1 MKTIKVKKSRPGGG
15 DISPL
20 QGTRQWMD
28 DSVEKHAYMCFPLTV
43 TNRLGWGISFPEDI
57 VFIWDGI
64 DDTRPDHV
72 KILKG
77 EQYANPKRC
86 NATVSFE
93 TGLLFRTDEQTTML
107 TMPVPN
113 QFIRGTQCFTTLI
126 STSFYK
132 PELPIA
138 WKITEPNIEITIPA
152 GTPVAAVLP
161 ISLTS
166 LQQDYNLELDESYE
180 TQEYWDELRKY
191 GDIAEQKNSV
201 GDWSKMYRDAVD
213 YNGNS
218 VGAHESKSIR
228 LQTSVCPVTGLSA
241 GSGDNGH

>member
-1 MKTIKVKKSRPGGG
+1 MRKISVQRSRPGGG

-20 QGTRQWMD
+20 PATRQWMD
-28 DSVEKHAYMCFPLTV
+28 DTPHKHAYMCFPLTL
-43 TNRLGWGISFPEDI
+43 TNRLGWGIHFPEDI

-64 DDTRPDHV
+64 DDYSPDHV
-72 KILKG
+72 KIIKG
-77 EQYANPKRC
+77 EQYASPKRG
-86 NATVSFE
+86 NATISFE

-138 WKITEPNIEITIPA
+138 WKIMEPNLEITIPA
-152 GTPVAAVLP
+152 GTPVGAVLP

-166 LQQDYNLELDESYE
+166 LQDEYELELNENYPGPE
-180 TQEYWDELRKY
+180 FWDELRKY
-191 GDIAEQKNSV
+191 GDIAEEKNSV
-201 GDWSKMYRDAVD
+201 GEWSKMYRDAVD
-213 YNGNS
+213 YNGES
-218 VGAHESKSIR
+218 IGAHETKSIR
-228 LQTSVCPVTGLSA
+228 LKTSVCPVTGFSIEEQVERQ
-241 GSGDNGH
+241 